1 MADQVIASRGKPVEK
16 PTGARVEVDGV
27 FRDERVDRMEK
38 GEEPVTITR
47 LGRRDAR
54 HLIPGG
60 MWRDFET
67 FKIGLSGPVKQ
78 LIPDLGLE
86 CFVRRLVT
94 VPGWIHPGKLH
105 CLR

>member
-1 MADQVIASRGKPVEK
+1 MSAIGDGRDHAWGVVGWLGSGATHMADQVIASRGKPVEE
-16 PTGARVEVDGV
+16 PTGVRVEVDGV

-60 MWRDFET
+60 MWRDFEK
-67 FKIGLSGPVKQ
+67 FRSACPVR
-78 LIPDLGLE
+78 
-86 CFVRRLVT
+86 CNS
-94 VPGWIHPGKLH
+94 
-105 CLR
+105 